1 MRFSEFIGNQ
11 DAADRL
17 KKQIISGKSFHAY
30 IFDGAEGIG
39 KKRLAYTFAQ
49 ALMCKNS
56 VEGEPCEA
64 CAACKKVASGNH
76 GDIHYITS
84 DGSSIKDEQVEGLQE
99 ILFSKPFD
107 GDRTVLIIDKADT
120 MTVRAQN
127 RLLKTLEEPVAGVTL
142 ILLTEKI
149 SELLPTITSRSIV
162 IRLKPA
168 EKDQIKEFLQ
178 RETGADEIS
187 AELAAAYSCGCPGKG
202 IKLLEEEGFKA
213 RRARSINCAKALI
226 EKATLAEF
234 IEAMGEDISGKEDT
248 LEFMEMMSF
257 WYKDLL
263 FIANGMS
270 KEYIMNQ
277 DHYEELADFYKKTD
291 LKKICHIIEKLEETK
306 YDIIMN
312 VNINYAL
319 KNMYLEIN

>member
-1 MRFSEFIGNQ
+1 MRFSEFIGNKE
-11 DAADRL
+11 AADRL
-17 KKQIISGKSFHAY
+17 RKQIINGKAFHAY

-39 KKRLAYTFAQ
+39 KRKLAYTFAQ

-56 VEGEPCEA
+56 IDGEPCQI
-64 CAACKKVASGNH
+64 CDACKKVVSGNH
-76 GDIHYITS
+76 GDIHYITT
-84 DGSSIKDEQVEGLQE
+84 DGSSIKDEQIEGLQE

-127 RLLKTLEEPVAGVTL
+127 RLLKTLEEPVGGVTL

-162 IRLKPA
+162 IRLKPV
-168 EKDQIKEFLQ
+168 EKEQIKEFLL
-178 RETGADEIS
+178 RETETDELS
-187 AELAAAYSCGCPGKG
+187 AELAAAYSWGCPGKG
-202 IKLLEEEGFKA
+202 KRLLDEEDFKA
-213 RRARSINCAKALI
+213 RRARSIVSARAI
-226 EKATLAEF
+226 VEKATLTEF
-234 IEAMGEDISGKEDT
+234 MATLGEDISGKEAA

-263 FIANGMS
+263 FIANGMEKS
-270 KEYIMNQ
+270 YIVNQ
-277 DHYEELADFYKKTD
+277 DHYEDLAEFCKKTN
-291 LKKICHIIEKLEETK
+291 LKKICRILEKLEDTK
-306 YDIIMN
+306 YDIMMN
-312 VNINYAL
+312 VSINYAL